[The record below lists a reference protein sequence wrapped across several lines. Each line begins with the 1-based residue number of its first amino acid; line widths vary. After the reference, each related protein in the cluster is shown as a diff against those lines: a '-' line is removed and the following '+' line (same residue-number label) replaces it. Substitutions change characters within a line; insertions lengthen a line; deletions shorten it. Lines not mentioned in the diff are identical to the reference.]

1 MYELE
6 NMLLQMQ
13 EHLEKVV
20 TQWRDQQALYLVN
33 DDRGDHL
40 SASQPA
46 D

>member
-20 TQWRDQQALYLVN
+20 TQATN
-33 DDRGDHL
+33 MKNHFI
-40 SASQPA
+40 
-46 D
+46 